1 MKPTAFVHLPGA
13 EKARAATRLLAT
25 RDPKQYG
32 VALLSIEE
40 KFLSLRVAIVTVAAL
55 LAGCE
60 ARTEP
65 AAVEQSIRP
74 AKVFVVQAPGQV
86 TNHEFVA
93 RVEAAQSIDLSFE
106 VDGVLAQLPVREGQ
120 TIGRGHLV
128 AALDPTDFQLAVREA
143 ELEVQLA
150 SQDLERKRR
159 LLAQNGI
166 AASLVE
172 DAQSMLELE
181 QVRLEQRRE
190 SLAKSRLVAPFDAQ
204 VARRYLDNHVQIS
217 ATDPVLRLS
226 DLHELQV
233 VAGIP
238 EQLLVTVNTERVA
251 SLEAAFPFAPE
262 RRFPLTYR
270 ENRGEADA
278 VAQTYE
284 VSFSMPR
291 PSDFNV
297 LPGMTAAVRLSLRP
311 PAGAPALPRLPAA
324 ALVSGPD
331 KRFFVWVVDP
341 QSRAVRRQPVEV
353 GTPDATGIPVLSGL
367 EEGTMVV
374 ATGARQLQEGMR
386 VRPIGAILEG
396 T

>member
-1 MKPTAFVHLPGA
+1 MIPRVLIQ
-13 EKARAATRLLAT
+13 AA
-25 RDPKQYG
+25 
-32 VALLSIEE
+32 V
-40 KFLSLRVAIVTVAAL
+40 VL
-55 LAGCE
+55 LAGCG
-60 ARTEP
+60 AQTEP
-65 AAVEQSIRP
+65 PVVEQSIRP
-74 AKVFVVQAPGQV
+74 AKVIVVRAPGQV
-86 TNHEFVA
+86 ITHEFVA

-120 TIGRGHLV
+120 AVDRGQLV

-150 SQDLERKRR
+150 SHDLGRKRR

-172 DAQSMLELE
+172 DAQSMLELQ

-190 SLAKSRLVAPFDAQ
+190 SLAKSRLAAPFDAQ

-217 ATDPVLRLS
+217 AADPVLRLN

-238 EQLLVTVNTERVA
+238 EQLLVTVNTERVV

-262 RRFPLTYR
+262 RVFPLTYR

-284 VSFSMPR
+284 VSFSMQR

-297 LPGMTAAVRLSLRP
+297 LPGMTAAVRIGLRP
-311 PAGAPALPRLPAA
+311 PAGAPSLPRLPAA

-331 KRFFVWVVDP
+331 SGFFVWVVDRE
-341 QSRAVRRQPVEV
+341 SNAVSRQPIEI
-353 GTPDATGIPVLSGL
+353 GAPDALGIPVLSGL
-367 EEGTMVV
+367 EEGVMVV
-374 ATGARQLQEGMR
+374 AAGARQLQEGMR
-386 VRPIGAILEG
+386 IRPLGTVPEG

>member
-1 MKPTAFVHLPGA
+1 MV
-13 EKARAATRLLAT
+13 R
-25 RDPKQYG
+25 
-32 VALLSIEE
+32 
-40 KFLSLRVAIVTVAAL
+40 
-55 LAGCE
+55 
-60 ARTEP
+60 
-65 AAVEQSIRP
+65 
-74 AKVFVVQAPGQV
+74 APGQV
-86 TNHEFVA
+86 ITHEFVA

-120 TIGRGHLV
+120 AVDRGQLV

-159 LLAQNGI
+159 LLARNGI

-172 DAQSMLELE
+172 DAQSMLELQ

-190 SLAKSRLVAPFDAQ
+190 SLAKSRLAAPFDAQ

-217 ATDPVLRLS
+217 AADPILRLN

-238 EQLLVTVNTERVA
+238 EQLLVTVNTERVV

-284 VSFSMPR
+284 VSFSMQR
-291 PSDFNV
+291 PPDFNV
-297 LPGMTAAVRLSLRP
+297 LPGMTAAVRIGLRP
-311 PAGAPALPRLPAA
+311 PAGAPSLPRLPAA

-331 KRFFVWVVDP
+331 GRFFVWIVDRE
-341 QSRAVRRQPVEV
+341 SKAVSRQPVEV
-353 GTPDATGIPVLSGL
+353 GAPDALGIPVLSGL
-367 EEGTMVV
+367 EEGVVVV
-374 ATGARQLQEGMR
+374 AAGARQLQEGMR
-386 VRPIGAILEG
+386 IRPVGAVPEG
-396 T
+396 A